1 MTGFTFDLALRE
13 AAGQP
18 ALDAVELDGIP
29 LIGQKLRITRH
40 GEERD
45 LFITQIT
52 WFHAPGALSK
62 SGLLT
67 LSEHFP

>member
-1 MTGFTFDLALRE
+1 MTGFTFDLAFHEPGYPPL
-13 AAGQP
+13 A
-18 ALDAVELDGIP
+18 AVELDGIP
-29 LIGQKLRITRH
+29 LIGHKLRISRH
-40 GEERD
+40 GQDHD
-45 LFITQIT
+45 LFIVQIT